1 MSVSRATSM
10 VCLPSS
16 VRKGSSWYSA
26 SVSQNSFRKNLKPD
40 LESAWSKLS
49 DHESSAAF
57 RHFCKREGV
66 FHRTCLNSL
75 ETELFFIA
83 KRWHS
88 NSQDTF
94 YVILGE
100 QNHQIIIFDDILT
113 LNLHVKKISQLFSP
127 RDYSSDCP
135 ANVPTLYHFFELQA
149 IIALLPPWM

>member
-1 MSVSRATSM
+1 MCDECKWSQTTNRLRHFYVQLPWCVLFELFVRVSCCSVSVTQDNFSENM
-10 VCLPSS
+10 
-16 VRKGSSWYSA
+16 
-26 SVSQNSFRKNLKPD
+26 KPD

-57 RHFCKREGV
+57 RHFCKHEGV
-66 FHRTCLNSL
+66 FQCTYLNSL

-100 QNHQIIIFDDILT
+100 QNHQIIIFDDTLT
-113 LNLHVKKISQLFSP
+113 LNLRVKKISQLFSP
-127 RDYSSDCP
+127 HVSFSDCP
-135 ANVPTLYHFFELQA
+135 ANVP
-149 IIALLPPWM
+149 I